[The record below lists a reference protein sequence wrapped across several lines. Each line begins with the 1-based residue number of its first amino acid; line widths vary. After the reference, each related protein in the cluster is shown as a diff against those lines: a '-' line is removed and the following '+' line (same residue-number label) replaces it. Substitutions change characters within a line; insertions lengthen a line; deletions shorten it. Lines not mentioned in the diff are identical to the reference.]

1 MLEPAPLR
9 APASNWNLGRVG
21 AECAG
26 AGQARGRPW
35 EAEEARWVRAYV
47 RAGGAP
53 GPRSGLANASTAM
66 LQRPVGVRG
75 PFGPF
80 EGRRPVRQGAG
91 HGVKMG
97 LGLGSLGA
105 GSWQL
110 DVEVGR

>member
-1 MLEPAPLR
+1 MH
-9 APASNWNLGRVG
+9 
-21 AECAG
+21 
-26 AGQARGRPW
+26 
-35 EAEEARWVRAYV
+35 AYV

-66 LQRPVGVRG
+66 LQRQVGGRG

-80 EGRRPVRQGAG
+80 QGRRPVRQGAG